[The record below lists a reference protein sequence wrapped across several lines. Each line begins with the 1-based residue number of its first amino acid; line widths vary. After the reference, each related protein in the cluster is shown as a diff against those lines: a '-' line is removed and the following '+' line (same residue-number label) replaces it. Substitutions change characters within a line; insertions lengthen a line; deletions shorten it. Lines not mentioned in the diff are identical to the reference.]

1 MKMQKPLLRL
11 GTLTH
16 ATFEFRKSLQYYNK
30 YVMNKNI
37 NVYFTEVLK
46 LVTACRILQFP
57 CIIKIILMTQY
68 VVFNINSIMC
78 YCSYHMLIILS
89 FHNVSD
95 NITQVISRMRNKKPT
110 MYIYKHLYICNFAN
124 VSIIISPAV
133 FRIYLRIFANDFSLT
148 CQNLLVWCIHIK
160 IKSKNRSDKHMC

>member
-16 ATFEFRKSLQYYNK
+16 ASFEFRKSLQYYNK

-46 LVTACRILQFP
+46 LICACGILQFP

-68 VVFNINSIMC
+68 KLQRVYYMGS
-78 YCSYHMLIILS
+78 
-89 FHNVSD
+89 
-95 NITQVISRMRNKKPT
+95 T
-110 MYIYKHLYICNFAN
+110 
-124 VSIIISPAV
+124 
-133 FRIYLRIFANDFSLT
+133 
-148 CQNLLVWCIHIK
+148 
-160 IKSKNRSDKHMC
+160 

>member
-46 LVTACRILQFP
+46 LVTACGIL
-57 CIIKIILMTQY
+57 
-68 VVFNINSIMC
+68 
-78 YCSYHMLIILS
+78 
-89 FHNVSD
+89 
-95 NITQVISRMRNKKPT
+95 
-110 MYIYKHLYICNFAN
+110 
-124 VSIIISPAV
+124 
-133 FRIYLRIFANDFSLT
+133 
-148 CQNLLVWCIHIK
+148 
-160 IKSKNRSDKHMC
+160 